1 MRNTAKLLLTLSLL
15 LVGVTAVQA
24 QKRKSI
30 CPVPPP
36 SPFRHSGSIVTSY
49 DRATNG
55 MRTTLEHPRAVSSA
69 DGELYLYASFV
80 HQDPRRPMSR
90 QMVDLIFYSTA
101 RHIKYRDAHDLLL
114 VTDRKQYPFASS
126 QAQYRSETDRGTVYE
141 STRISIPYDVLQ
153 NLINSRRVSAR
164 VGSTQFEISNNHL
177 EALRE
182 LASLIAPSQGSWGT
196 HE

>member
-1 MRNTAKLLLTLSLL
+1 MRNTAKFLLAISLV
-15 LVGVTAVQA
+15 LVCATGVLA

-36 SPFRHSGSIVTSY
+36 SPFHHSGTIVTSY

-55 MRTTLEHPRAVSSA
+55 MRTTLEHPRAVSSS

-80 HQDPRRPMSR
+80 HQDPRRPLSR

-101 RHIKYRDAHDLLL
+101 HRVKYRDAHDLLF
-114 VTDRKQYPFASS
+114 VTDRQQYPYAAKL
-126 QAQYRSETDRGTVYE
+126 AQYRSETDKGTVYE
-141 STRISIPYDVLQ
+141 STRISIPYDVLL

-164 VGSTQFEISNNHL
+164 VGSTQFELSNNHL